1 MSTIA
6 ANNRSKAR
14 RKAEAPS
21 AAQQRQA
28 RQRSYNWRRRLM
40 FLRRFLLTCVLA
52 AMAWGGWVIWQQGH
66 AERIG
71 MVADTL
77 LVEMPTIP
85 TLRVSRVDIVGN
97 DNLPDP
103 FVAGLTRDLTGMP
116 ILQVPLDQVRDD
128 LLAQGWV
135 EQVSILRSLP
145 GTIRI
150 NITERTPFAIWQ
162 HDGALRLIDHSGAE
176 IMRDDVQ
183 AYAALPL
190 IVGDGAPGHARALMT
205 ALQQQP
211 ALWQRVQA
219 MVRVGD
225 RRWDVRFDNGVEVML
240 PEQGIAEA
248 WERLVLLDRHHAI
261 LSRDISMLDLRL
273 ADRLTVRPSMPR
285 DVVKTSSAQ
294 QI

>member
-1 MSTIA
+1 MA
-6 ANNRSKAR
+6 SKI
-14 RKAEAPS
+14 P
-21 AAQQRQA
+21 QQ
-28 RQRSYNWRRRLM
+28 
-40 FLRRFLLTCVLA
+40 FIDDLL
-52 AMAWGGWVIWQQGH
+52 
-66 AERIG
+66 
-71 MVADTL
+71 
-77 LVEMPTIP
+77 
-85 TLRVSRVDIVGN
+85 SRVDIVGN

-190 IVGDGAPGHARALMT
+190 IVGDGAPGHARALM
-205 ALQQQP
+205 
-211 ALWQRVQA
+211 
-219 MVRVGD
+219 
-225 RRWDVRFDNGVEVML
+225 
-240 PEQGIAEA
+240 
-248 WERLVLLDRHHAI
+248 
-261 LSRDISMLDLRL
+261 
-273 ADRLTVRPSMPR
+273 RPVYTFSIR
-285 DVVKTSSAQ
+285 
-294 QI
+294 